1 MLEYE
6 CYSFSRLFLNSNLEF
21 FFILGVNNSDN
32 FDGLWDGR
40 NIEVIGYAVIYIDS
54 ETNEQKNFIYLID
67 YHNKKHDIAIKY
79 TKKFIEQMSLSD
91 KLSDR
96 ENFKIINTGVY
107 SRVVSEPYKD
117 FIKAVVKNEIPE
129 FILDL

>member
-1 MLEYE
+1 MLQHESF
-6 CYSFSRLFLNSNLEF
+6 SFSRLFLNRNLEF

-32 FDGLWDGR
+32 FDEYWDGR
-40 NIEVIGYAVIYIDS
+40 TIEVVGYAVIYIDF

-67 YHNKKHDIAIKY
+67 NNNNHDNVVKY

-96 ENFKIINTGVY
+96 ENYKILKTKINN
-107 SRVVSEPYKD
+107 RVVSEPYKD
-117 FIKAVVKNEIPE
+117 FIKIVVKNEIPE
-129 FILDL
+129 FVLDL

>member
-32 FDGLWDGR
+32 FDELWDGR
-40 NIEVIGYAVIYIDS
+40 NIEVIGYTVIYIDS

-67 YHNKKHDIAIKY
+67 YDNKKYDDAIKY

-91 KLSDR
+91 KLSDT
-96 ENFKIINTGVY
+96 ENFKIINTEVY